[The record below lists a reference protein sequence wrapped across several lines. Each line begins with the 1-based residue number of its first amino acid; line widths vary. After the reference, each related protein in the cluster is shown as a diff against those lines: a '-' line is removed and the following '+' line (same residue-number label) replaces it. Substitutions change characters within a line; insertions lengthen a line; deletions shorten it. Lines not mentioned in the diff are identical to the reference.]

1 MSAPVAVAHGKAA
14 NVGSTHQNDESN
26 RPNETPYEIV
36 INVKPATVG
45 KERGCVKKLSW
56 IPVLSRDTELQNF
69 S

>member
-45 KERGCVKKLSW
+45 RREGALRSFPGSLY
-56 IPVLSRDTELQNF
+56 
-69 S
+69 